1 MMNMRLP
8 LSPIE
13 PPQPSR
19 SQTSLVHGASLAFQR
34 TLDQIEMVAPR
45 NTTVLLLGETGS
57 GKEVAAR
64 EVHRASGRPEPMISV
79 NCAGV
84 PAQLLEAEFFGHE
97 RGAFTDA
104 GQARPGLFEK
114 ANGGTLFLDEIGEM
128 PLALQPKL
136 LRALQEGEIT
146 RLGGAAPRRI
156 DVRVIA
162 ATNRDLWE
170 QVQAREFRED
180 LYYRINVFPIRL
192 PALRERPE
200 DIAALLRHFI
210 AMFCKRDGLR
220 AKVLDEDALRSLRT
234 RHWPGNVRE
243 LRNAVELAVIRSGH
257 EPLVRLEHF
266 PTCRKA
272 PQRAAEMVAGPP
284 PDGVSGR
291 GLSEMVAHYERDLIR
306 RTLDRTQGNKSQA
319 AAELQIKRTTLVEK
333 IKRFERDG
341 LLAAS

>member
-1 MMNMRLP
+1 MTNMRLP
-8 LSPIE
+8 LSPVE
-13 PPQPSR
+13 SR
-19 SQTSLVHGASLAFQR
+19 TQSRRQSDLVQGTSKAFR
-34 TLDQIEMVAPR
+34 RALDQIDMVAPR

-64 EVHRASGRPEPMISV
+64 EVHRASGRPGPMVSV

-104 GQARPGLFEK
+104 GQARPGLFER
-114 ANGGTLFLDEIGEM
+114 ASGGTLFLDEIGEM

-136 LRALQEGEIT
+136 LRALQDGEIT
-146 RLGGAAPRRI
+146 RLGGSAPRRV

-200 DIAALLRHFI
+200 DIAALLRHFV
-210 AMFCKRDGLR
+210 AHFCERDGLR
-220 AKVLDEDALRSLRT
+220 AKVIDEDALSALRM
-234 RHWPGNVRE
+234 RPWPGNVRE
-243 LRNAVELAVIRSGH
+243 LRNAVELAVIRSGDA
-257 EPLVRLEHF
+257 PLVRIEHF
-266 PTCRKA
+266 PVCRKGPQTA
-272 PQRAAEMVAGPP
+272 PTMVAGPP
-284 PDGVSGR
+284 PDRISGR
-291 GLSEMVAHYERDLIR
+291 GLSQMVAHFERDLIR
-306 RTLDRTQGNKSQA
+306 HTLARTQGNKSQA

-341 LLAAS
+341 LLAAG

>member
-1 MMNMRLP
+1 MINMRLP
-8 LSPIE
+8 FRPA
-13 PPQPSR
+13 
-19 SQTSLVHGASLAFQR
+19 ASLPAPGGGGGLVRGRSPAFER
-34 TLDQIEMVAPR
+34 ALDQIEMVAAR

-64 EVHRASGRPEPMISV
+64 EVHRMSGRPGPLVSV

-114 ANGGTLFLDEIGEM
+114 ASGGTLFLDEIGEM

-136 LRALQEGEIT
+136 LRALQDGEIT

-156 DVRVIA
+156 DTRVIA
-162 ATNRDLWE
+162 ATNRDLWD

-200 DIAALLRHFI
+200 DIAALLRHFV
-210 AMFCKRDGLR
+210 ALFCERDGLR
-220 AKVLDEDALRSLRT
+220 AKVIDSAALDSLRA
-234 RHWPGNVRE
+234 RPWPGNVRE
-243 LRNAVELAVIRSGH
+243 LRNAVELAVIRSGN
-257 EPLVRLEHF
+257 EPVVRLEHF
-266 PTCRKA
+266 PACRKGPQSA
-272 PQRAAEMVAGPP
+272 PAMVAGPP
-284 PDGVSGR
+284 PDRISGR

-306 RTLDRTQGNKSQA
+306 HTLVRTQGNKSQA

-341 LLAAS
+341 LLAAG